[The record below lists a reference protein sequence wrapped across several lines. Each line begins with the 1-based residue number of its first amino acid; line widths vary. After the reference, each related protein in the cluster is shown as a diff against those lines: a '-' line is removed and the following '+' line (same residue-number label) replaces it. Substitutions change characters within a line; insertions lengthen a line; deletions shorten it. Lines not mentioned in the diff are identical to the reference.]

1 MWTSILF
8 YLGEK
13 LIVDGIFVSFFM
25 WLVLYLYK
33 NIGKPEVIF
42 ADFIEKTTTN
52 GITAFRIKYMNIGY
66 KDLIECRRI
75 VKLNMYTHDTPD
87 GKGKK
92 TSAYLETGD
101 TAIVPVIYGAATFKE
116 DYQKVATDIH
126 LGSLN
131 EFKREDT
138 YHPSI
143 VAAAREGTLT
153 LKDVIERYGN
163 YDDASIEVH
172 IMGSD
177 SSGERMHFSHKYML
191 NQSGIK
197 EGVRFRGTKVKNVVS
212 DKNTSD
218 SEEVKQ
224 RYRRYQAL
232 LRSPRRL
239 KRKGI
244 RRILQ
249 DYLSEIQP

>member
-101 TAIVPVIYGAATFKE
+101 TTIVPVIYGAANFKD
-116 DYQKVATDIH
+116 DYRKVAADIH

-131 EFKREDT
+131 KGRREIP
-138 YHPSI
+138 HC
-143 VAAAREGTLT
+143 
-153 LKDVIERYGN
+153 KDCECT
-163 YDDASIEVH
+163 
-172 IMGSD
+172 
-177 SSGERMHFSHKYML
+177 F
-191 NQSGIK
+191 
-197 EGVRFRGTKVKNVVS
+197 
-212 DKNTSD
+212 
-218 SEEVKQ
+218 
-224 RYRRYQAL
+224 
-232 LRSPRRL
+232 
-239 KRKGI
+239 
-244 RRILQ
+244 
-249 DYLSEIQP
+249 